1 MGVLKQELV
10 KELRQK
16 EVNPPKDS
24 IDETVMSR
32 DFMIYLFRILYT
44 YQTIGKEIL
53 KESIFEKRIEL
64 LKEENMAEYAD
75 LLDSRQRG
83 F

>member
-1 MGVLKQELV
+1 
-10 KELRQK
+10 
-16 EVNPPKDS
+16 
-24 IDETVMSR
+24 MSR

-44 YQTIGKEIL
+44 YQTIGKEVL

-75 LLDSRQRG
+75 LLDSRQKG